1 MTITNLQIRKT
12 LQFAPIALLTL
23 VLADLILLFIP
34 EFFGGIKVNGYVT
47 GLILGSVALFYGY
60 VGYPMFSFDAKSD
73 YIKIRSHLAL
83 STVFGKTLKVPKMNI
98 TDLKLDLSGVRDKLE
113 IRYLNPQGKEVEDKF
128 SITILSKRKKEMLK
142 LAVEEFA
149 RERSPQNLHLFI

>member
-12 LQFAPIALLTL
+12 LQYAPIALLTL

-60 VGYPMFSFDAKSD
+60 VGYPMFTFNAKSD

-83 STVFGKTLKVPKMNI
+83 STLFGRKLNVPKMNI
-98 TDLKLDLSGVRDKLE
+98 TDLALDLSGVRDKLV
-113 IRYLNPQGKEVEDKF
+113 IRYMDADGKEVEERF
-128 SITILSKRKKEMLK
+128 SITILSKRKKEMLGK
-142 LAVEEFA
+142 AVEEFA
-149 RERSPQNLHLFI
+149 KERSPQNLHLFI